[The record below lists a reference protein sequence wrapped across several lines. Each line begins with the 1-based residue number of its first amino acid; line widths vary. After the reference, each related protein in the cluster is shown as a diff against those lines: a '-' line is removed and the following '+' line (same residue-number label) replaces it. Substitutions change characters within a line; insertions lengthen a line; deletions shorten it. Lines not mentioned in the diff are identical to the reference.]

1 MLHTESTMLAFALNA
16 IVALAGATWLG
27 VAGSTVTDLVLPR
40 MRGTAT
46 AVYILTVTLL
56 GLALGPFTV
65 GLVSDLTGD
74 LRNGLEVALW
84 ANLGAAIMI
93 ALASRFL
100 ANDEA
105 SLRERARAAG
115 ERIETLQTG
124 SAD

>member
-1 MLHTESTMLAFALNA
+1 MLAFALNA